1 MLPPWI
7 RLLPSGSTLT
17 VFDDRTGR
25 DFALAVG
32 GGGGDLRA
40 NPRLLKS
47 GFLDPLDPALVP
59 HRKLHPLF
67 LPSER
72 ALLCPDPSRHPP
84 GGWPWRT
91 VALEPR
97 SLALWVAVD
106 GRATVRQIAERTGIA
121 VDEAL
126 DLLGELAAWPVQA
139 VLLRTERV
147 RGDHPSLCRVVGP
160 SREPNRREPGM
171 YAGEAIEPRGGRTA
185 PPEAPGHSELA
196 GSFSTALGEFHDA
209 IDDEHTRFDL
219 AETTL
224 AHALALP
231 HPALGGQRYG
241 ERLCDRVLAGDA
253 RCVEIGGGT
262 GELGAAFLDRARG
275 RGLRVDYLRV
285 DRSPALLAL
294 QAGKMPG
301 TTGILG
307 DALALPL
314 ADASV
319 DVLLANE
326 VVADLPS
333 SRTAEGWSN
342 DGALRFVE
350 EVARVLAPGG
360 VAFLSEFGSE
370 ADEPEET
377 EQLDHPE
384 VSIRFDRLVSKAI
397 ALGLHARL
405 VPIAEFL
412 GLDLDARWLWQ
423 PHLAALRHLD
433 HRAGRPPAAARAWT
447 PETLR
452 LGEPVEGLRWV
463 TLREEG
469 PGPLPGR
476 MWALELTREG

>member
-32 GGGGDLRA
+32 GGWGDLRA

-97 SLALWVAVD
+97 SLALWAAVD
-106 GRATVRQIAERTGIA
+106 GRATVLQIAERTGIA
-121 VDEAL
+121 VEEAL
-126 DLLGELAAWPVQA
+126 VRLGELAAWPVQA

-147 RGDHPSLCRVVGP
+147 RPDHPSLCRVVGP
-160 SREPNRREPGM
+160 SREPNRREAGM
-171 YAGEAIEPRGGRTA
+171 YADG
-185 PPEAPGHSELA
+185 
-196 GSFSTALGEFHDA
+196 STALGGFHDA

-262 GELGAAFLDRARG
+262 GELGAAFLDRARA
-275 RGLRVDYLRV
+275 RGLRVDYFRV

-301 TTGILG
+301 TTGIVG
-307 DALALPL
+307 DALAMPLP
-314 ADASV
+314 DGSV
-319 DVLLANE
+319 DLLLANE
-326 VVADLPS
+326 IIADLPS
-333 SRTAEGWSN
+333 SRTARGWSN

-360 VAFLSEFGSE
+360 TAFLSEFGSE

-384 VSIRFDRLVSKAI
+384 VSIRFDRLVAQ
-397 ALGLHARL
+397 AGRLGLQARL
-405 VPIAEFL
+405 VPIADLL
-412 GLDLDARWLWQ
+412 GLDLGARWLWR
-423 PHLAALRHLD
+423 PHLGALRHLD
-433 HRAGRPPAAARAWT
+433 RRAGCPPTAGRAWT
-447 PETLR
+447 PATLP
-452 LGEPVEGLRWV
+452 LAAPVEGLRWV
-463 TLREEG
+463 TLQEEG
-469 PGPLPGR
+469 PGPLPAR
-476 MWALELTREG
+476 MWALVVNRRW

>member
-7 RLLPSGSTLT
+7 RLLPFGSTLT

-25 DFALAVG
+25 DFVVSAEA
-32 GGGGDLRA
+32 GDVESS
-40 NPRLLKS
+40 PRLLKS
-47 GFLDPLDPALVP
+47 GFLDPLDPATVVP

-72 ALLCPDPSRHPP
+72 ALLCPDPASHPP
-84 GGWPWRT
+84 GGWSWRT
-91 VALEPR
+91 IKLEPR
-97 SLALWVAVD
+97 SLALWAAVD
-106 GRATVRQIAERTGIA
+106 GRATVPRIAERTGIA
-121 VDEAL
+121 VEEAL
-126 DLLGELAAWPVQA
+126 VRLGELAAWPVHA
-139 VLLRTERV
+139 VLLRAERV
-147 RGDHPSLCRVVGP
+147 RPDHPSLCRVIGP
-160 SREPNRREPGM
+160 PREPNRREATM
-171 YAGEAIEPRGGRTA
+171 YAGESAEP
-185 PPEAPGHSELA
+185 PGPFGLA
-196 GSFSTALGEFHDA
+196 GSSSTALGGFHDA
-209 IDDEHTRFDL
+209 IDDAETRFDL

-262 GELGAAFLDRARG
+262 GELGAAFLDRARV

-301 TTGILG
+301 TNGIVG
-307 DALALPL
+307 DALAMPLP
-314 ADASV
+314 DGSV
-319 DVLLANE
+319 DLLIANE
-326 VVADLPS
+326 IIADLPS
-333 SRTAEGWSN
+333 SLTAEGWSN
-342 DGALRFVE
+342 DGALLFVE

-360 VAFLSEFGSE
+360 TAFLSEFGSE

-384 VSIRFDRLVSKAI
+384 VSIRFDRLVVQAGR
-397 ALGLHARL
+397 LGLQARL
-405 VPIAEFL
+405 VPIADLL
-412 GLDLDARWLWQ
+412 GLDLGARWLWR
-423 PHLAALRHLD
+423 PHLGALRHLD
-433 HRAGRPPAAARAWT
+433 HRGGRPPTAARAWT

-463 TLREEG
+463 TLQEEG
-469 PGPLPGR
+469 PGPLPAR
-476 MWALELTREG
+476 MWALVVNRRW